1 MLNKKEFIYVVSGT
15 TGKSKK
21 EVESAV
27 DLVLEGIKYA
37 YKYYDGVK
45 FVGFGTFKKKT
56 TKSRMGTDPN
66 TLERIKIESNVLP
79 KFIPGAEL
87 RGIFA

>member
-1 MLNKKEFIYVVSGT
+1 MLNKKEFINVVSGT

-27 DLVLEGIKYA
+27 DLVLEGIN
-37 YKYYDGVK
+37 KYYDGVK
-45 FVGFGTFKKKT
+45 FVGFGTFKKKI

>member
-1 MLNKKEFIYVVSGT
+1 MWSVALLENLKKRLKVPLTWYL
-15 TGKSKK
+15 K
-21 EVESAV
+21 
-27 DLVLEGIKYA
+27 DIKYA

>member
-1 MLNKKEFIYVVSGT
+1 MLNKKEFINVVSGT

-45 FVGFGTFKKKT
+45 FVGFGTFKKRQRNHEWVQIQT
-56 TKSRMGTDPN
+56 HLNELKSSQMCYQNSFREQN
-66 TLERIKIESNVLP
+66 
-79 KFIPGAEL
+79 
-87 RGIFA
+87 